1 MSLVL
6 ELEKKIV
13 DVLVR
18 GSVVVESEDLES
30 KTGWLERGEEGQIL
44 GFFVLESCEES
55 SIDVDGKLE
64 VDIIESDG

>member
-1 MSLVL
+1 VSLVL

-30 KTGWLERGEEGQIL
+30 KTG
-44 GFFVLESCEES
+44 
-55 SIDVDGKLE
+55 
-64 VDIIESDG
+64 